1 MASGS
6 YVVSKVV
13 TFLATLAIPSVA
25 AGYGL
30 AVALVNEVP
39 DVAQVIPANRDS
51 IFLTLVMGLGIHYIN
66 RNTPDKKETQ
76 HSHSVLLNTLER
88 FAYNFDQSEIN
99 RHKSEKEFA
108 GILGRVEQKVDD
120 VVKRVDRIEEKV
132 RVDTGEIKKA

>member
-76 HSHSVLLNTLER
+76 LL
-88 FAYNFDQSEIN
+88 IN
-99 RHKSEKEFA
+99 RGLTKQSDIEAFFTPKLEIFQRQTELS
-108 GILGRVEQKVDD
+108 GIDKAW
-120 VVKRVDRIEEKV
+120 KRIEKAIDE
-132 RVDTGEIKKA
+132 GELIS